1 MCIPYYHGAQ
11 VKMVPESVIK
21 DHTGSL
27 DVECVYEGAGGIRIA
42 QTIFILGFPNVF
54 TFKLASLD

>member
-1 MCIPYYHGAQ
+1 
-11 VKMVPESVIK
+11 MVPESVIK